1 MAVQAVHCTT
11 LDVCMAVKGGAGGG
25 HSYCS
30 LCAIW
35 WPCERTRQIWRIGKY
50 EGAGS

>member
-25 HSYCS
+25 AFILQPMCNMVA
-30 LCAIW
+30 L
-35 WPCERTRQIWRIGKY
+35 
-50 EGAGS
+50 